1 MSTELTEIFIVTHEE
16 ETGEEWPDGHRVIV
30 TRIDGQLADKVRAL
44 YRKEGDVEIHQEG
57 QEGGYSEYTVEW
69 DWESELRVGG
79 ARVWPTQPGGQP
91 GWQYDVHDF
100 RREGL
105 VPKYGRP
112 TALAQHLL
120 DIRDGKAR
128 P

>member
-1 MSTELTEIFIVTHEE
+1 MSTEPTAFIVTHEE

-30 TRIDGQLADKVRAL
+30 TRIDGPLADKVRAL

-57 QEGGYSEYTVEW
+57 QEGGYSEFTVEW

-79 ARVWPTQPGGQP
+79 VRVWPAQRGGQP
-91 GWQYDVHDF
+91 DWQYSEHDF
-100 RREGL
+100 RQGL